1 MDLPGKLVHG
11 STSKSKMTSRIL
23 IKIGGRAF
31 EGEQGFGELAEAI
44 RLNPEAEVIIVHG
57 GGAEISQ
64 ALKAAGRETV
74 FVDGMR
80 VTRAEDI
87 EIVESVLSGVINERI
102 AGWLSNNG
110 VACRRMSGKTE
121 RLMIA
126 EPLLTRG
133 GKSMGFVGKIAK
145 VNAAA
150 VRDALAQRE
159 VPVVSPISGDTEG
172 RSYNI
177 NADSAAAALAAA
189 AGCTDLVFVTDVP
202 GVMAGKEIRSRLTVA
217 EAQGLIA
224 DGTIS
229 GGMVA
234 KMESVFEALEGK
246 VPRVH
251 VIQWQGP
258 ETLRRIVTGEKIPG
272 TSIHHA

>member
-1 MDLPGKLVHG
+1 MN
-11 STSKSKMTSRIL
+11 SRIL

-31 EGEQGFGELAEAI
+31 DGEEGFRELAQGIKET
-44 RLNPEAEVIIVHG
+44 PGAEVVIVHG

-80 VTRAEDI
+80 VTQAADVT
-87 EIVESVLSGVINERI
+87 IVESVLSGAINERI
-102 AGWLSNNG
+102 AGWLSKNG
-110 VACRRMSGKTE
+110 VCCRRMSGKTQG
-121 RLMIA
+121 LLIA
-126 EPLLTRG
+126 EPLLARG
-133 GKSMGFVGKIAK
+133 GKSMGFVGRIVK
-145 VNAAA
+145 VNAAVA
-150 VRDALAQRE
+150 LDALAKKE
-159 VPVVSPISGDTEG
+159 VPVVSPISGDTQG
-172 RSYNI
+172 QSYNV

-189 AGCTDLVFVTDVP
+189 AHCSDLVFITDVP
-202 GVMAGKEIRSRLTVA
+202 GVMVGEKTLERLTVA
-217 EAQGLIA
+217 EAKGLIA

-234 KMESVFEALEGK
+234 KMESVFEALDGD

-258 ETLRRIVTGEKIPG
+258 ETLRSIVTRKQIPG

>member
-1 MDLPGKLVHG
+1 MN
-11 STSKSKMTSRIL
+11 SRIL

-31 EGEQGFGELAEAI
+31 EGEDGFRELAQAI
-44 RLNPEAEVIIVHG
+44 QQNPEAEVIIVHG

-80 VTRAEDI
+80 VTQAEDI
-87 EIVESVLSGVINERI
+87 QIVESVLSGVINERI

-110 VACRRMSGKTE
+110 VRCRRMSGKTD
-121 RLMIA
+121 RLLIA

-133 GKSMGFVGKIAK
+133 GKSMGFVGKIAA
-145 VNAAA
+145 VNPAA
-150 VRDALAQRE
+150 VLDAMAKKE
-159 VPVVSPISGDTEG
+159 VPVVSPISGDAAG
-172 RSYNI
+172 QSYNV
-177 NADSAAAALAAA
+177 NADSAAAALAAG

-202 GVMAGKEIRSRLTVA
+202 GVMVAGEIRAFLTVA
-217 EAQGLIA
+217 EARGLIA
-224 DGTIS
+224 DGTIA

-234 KMESVFEALEGK
+234 KMEAVFEALDGN

-251 VIQWQGP
+251 VIQWQDP
-258 ETLRRIVTGEKIPG
+258 ETLRRIITEEKIPG

>member
-1 MDLPGKLVHG
+1 
-11 STSKSKMTSRIL
+11 MTSRVL

-31 EGEQGFGELAEAI
+31 DGEAGFQELARAI
-44 RLNPEAEVIIVHG
+44 RHNPEAEVLIVHG

-80 VTRAEDI
+80 VTRAEDVR
-87 EIVESVLSGVINERI
+87 IVESVLSGTINERI
-102 AGWLSNNG
+102 AGWLTRNG
-110 VACRRMSGKTE
+110 VRCRRMSGKTQS
-121 RLMIA
+121 LLIA

-133 GKSMGFVGKIAK
+133 GQSMGFVGKIVK
-145 VNAAA
+145 VNPAAA
-150 VRDALAQRE
+150 LDALADKE
-159 VPVVSPISGDTEG
+159 VPVVSPISGDPRG
-172 RSYNI
+172 QSYNV

-189 AGCTDLVFVTDVP
+189 AHCSDLVFITDVP
-202 GVMAGKEIRSRLTVA
+202 GVRVDQKTLASLTVA
-217 EAQGLIA
+217 EAKGLIA

-234 KMESVFEALEGK
+234 KMESVFEALAGD

-258 ETLRRIVTGEKIPG
+258 ETLRSIVTRQQIPG
-272 TSIHHA
+272 TIIHHA

>member
-1 MDLPGKLVHG
+1 MK
-11 STSKSKMTSRIL
+11 SRIL

-31 EGEQGFGELAEAI
+31 EGEEGFKELAQAVKQ
-44 RLNPEAEVIIVHG
+44 NPGAEVIIVHG

-172 RSYNI
+172 RSYNV

-189 AGCTDLVFVTDVP
+189 SGCTDLVFVTDVP

-224 DGTIS
+224 DGTIA

-234 KMESVFEALEGK
+234 KMESVFEALEGN

>member
-1 MDLPGKLVHG
+1 MK
-11 STSKSKMTSRIL
+11 SRIL

-31 EGEQGFGELAEAI
+31 DGEDGFKQLARAI
-44 RLNPEAEVIIVHG
+44 RENPEAEVIIVHG

-80 VTRAEDI
+80 VTQAEDI
-87 EIVESVLSGVINERI
+87 QIVESMLSGVINERI
-102 AGWLSNNG
+102 AGWLSKNG
-110 VACRRMSGKTE
+110 VRCRRMSGKTE
-121 RLMIA
+121 KLLIA

-133 GKSMGFVGKIAK
+133 GKSMGFVGKITA
-145 VNAAA
+145 VNPSAML
-150 VRDALAQRE
+150 DALARQE
-159 VPVVSPISGDTEG
+159 VPVVSPISGDAAEQ
-172 RSYNI
+172 SYNV
-177 NADSAAAALAAA
+177 NADSAAAALAAG

-202 GVMAGKEIRSRLTVA
+202 GVMAGGEIRALLTVA
-217 EAQGLIA
+217 VARALIA
-224 DGTIS
+224 EGTIT

-272 TSIHHA
+272 TSIQA

>member
-1 MDLPGKLVHG
+1 
-11 STSKSKMTSRIL
+11 MTSRIL

-31 EGEQGFGELAEAI
+31 EGEAGFRELAQAI
-44 RLNPEAEVIIVHG
+44 QQNPGAEVIIVHG

-80 VTRAEDI
+80 VTQAEDI
-87 EIVESVLSGVINERI
+87 KIVESVLSGAINERI
-102 AGWLSNNG
+102 EGWLSKNG
-110 VACRRMSGKTE
+110 VRCRRMSGKTE
-121 RLMIA
+121 RLLIA
-126 EPLLTRG
+126 KPLLTRG
-133 GKSMGFVGKIAK
+133 GKSMGYVGKIVT
-145 VNAAA
+145 VNAA
-150 VRDALAQRE
+150 VVLDALAAKE
-159 VPVVSPISGDTEG
+159 VPVVSPISSDANGQ
-172 RSYNI
+172 SYNV

-189 AGCTDLVFVTDVP
+189 ARCTDLVFITDVP
-202 GVMAGKEIRSRLTVA
+202 GVMVGKEIRASLTVA
-217 EAQGLIA
+217 EARRLIA
-224 DGTIS
+224 DGTIT

-234 KMESVFEALEGK
+234 KMESVFEALDGQ

-258 ETLRRIVTGEKIPG
+258 ETLRRIVTGTKIPG